1 MGACHSDNVASR
13 QLVRVGYRSTMKS
26 GDCIDDIIKKAE
38 KKNCTMKV
46 GGALWYD
53 PDTNKVHQILE
64 GEERAVTAL
73 LDVIIADKRHFA
85 IIMEDMEKVESRRF
99 QEWGGMKL
107 AESPLLKDCGHN
119 QRTDFTGYRK
129 SKEEDVEE
137 NEEKK
142 EEVKEK

>member
-1 MGACHSDNVASR
+1 
-13 QLVRVGYRSTMKS
+13 MKS
-26 GDCIDDIIKKAE
+26 GDCIDEIIKKAE
-38 KKNCTMKV
+38 KKNRTLKV

-53 PDTNKVHQILE
+53 PETNKVHQILE

-85 IIMEDMEKVESRRF
+85 IIMEDMEKVDSRRF

-119 QRTDFTGYRK
+119 HRTDFTGYRK
-129 SKEEDVEE
+129 NEDPEEAKEGEE
-137 NEEKK
+137 AKKGQQAKESEGAAKEGEEAK
-142 EEVKEK
+142 ES